1 MSINDTCGWT
11 EIAGQWQQYP
21 KLGNDQLT
29 NDQLSDWV
37 VIGAGFTGIA
47 AARRIAELDPGKR
60 VILIDGKQPGQ
71 GASAR
76 NSGFA
81 VAYESPGHAQVHT
94 KAGRD
99 SYMAR
104 HTIDRAGVAEVE
116 RLVNE
121 HKIACDWSR
130 TGSIH
135 AAADPKNFDIINEHQ
150 QSFSDMGIESSLLNQ
165 QQLKSRLGTDHYGLG
180 VYCEGGALLQ
190 PAALVKGLLE
200 SLPGQVEIYAESP
213 VIGIK
218 QGFDSTVTLKLANGE
233 IKAKKVIVGVN
244 AFLPRLGLE
253 QNRVFP
259 LVLTASLTRCLNDDE
274 LKQMQGVE
282 PWGVLSPQALGATLR
297 FTADKRLLIRNTAE
311 YLPGIDTNQLQKRQQ
326 LHQSGLQKRFPWLAA
341 DAIESTWSGQIC
353 VSRNSRPVFGELKKN
368 VFASGC
374 YNASG
379 IAKGNIMGKLI
390 AEHALG
396 QPSELGDLARSQAA
410 AAWIPPKWLFS
421 PLAKMRL
428 AYDRSKGLSET

>member
-11 EIAGQWQQYP
+11 EIAGQWQRYP
-21 KLGNDQLT
+21 KLTNSQLA
-29 NDQLSDWV
+29 DWV
-37 VIGAGFTGIA
+37 IIGAGFTGIA
-47 AARRIAELDPGKR
+47 AARRIAELDPNKR

-81 VAYESPGHAQVHT
+81 VAYESPGHAQIHT

-104 HTIDRAGVAEVE
+104 HTIDSAGVAEVE

-121 HKIACDWSR
+121 YQIACDWSR

-135 AAADPKNFDIINEHQ
+135 AAADTKNFDAINKHH
-150 QSFSDMGIESSLLNQ
+150 QSFTDMGIESALLNQ
-165 QQLKSRLGTDHYGLG
+165 QQLKARLGTDHYGLG

-190 PAALVKGLLE
+190 PASLVKGLLE
-200 SLPGQVEIYAESP
+200 SLPKSIEIYSESP
-213 VIGIK
+213 IIGIEPG
-218 QGFDSTVTLKLANGE
+218 QDSTVTIKLLNGE
-233 IKAKKVIVGVN
+233 IKAKKVIVCVN

-259 LVLTASLTRCLNDDE
+259 LALTASLTRCLNDNE
-274 LKQMQGVE
+274 LKEMQGVE

-297 FTADKRLLIRNTAE
+297 FTADKRLLIRNTVE
-311 YLPGIDTNQLQKRQQ
+311 YLSGIDAGQLQARQQ
-326 LHQSGLQKRFPWLAA
+326 LHQSGLKKRFPWLGV

-353 VSRNSRPVFGELKKN
+353 VSRNSRPVFSELVKN

-379 IAKGNIMGKLI
+379 IAKGNILGKLI
-390 AEHALG
+390 AEYALG
-396 QPSELGDLARSQAA
+396 HTSELVDLARSLATP
-410 AAWIPPKWLFS
+410 AWIPPKWLFS
-421 PLAKMRL
+421 PLAKIRL
-428 AYDRSKGLSET
+428 ASDRSKGLSET

>member
-1 MSINDTCGWT
+1 MSIKDICGWT
-11 EIAGQWQQYP
+11 EQTGEWQQYP
-21 KLGNDQLT
+21 KLSNHQLA
-29 NDQLSDWV
+29 DWV

-81 VAYESPGHAQVHT
+81 VAYESPGHAQIHT

-99 SYMAR
+99 TYMAR
-104 HTIDRAGVAEVE
+104 HTIDIAGVTEVE

-121 HKIACDWSR
+121 YKISCDWSR

-135 AAADPKNFDIINEHQ
+135 AAADHKNFNTITKHH
-150 QSFSDMGIESSLLNQ
+150 QSFTDMGIESTLLNQ

-200 SLPGQVEIYAESP
+200 SLPKQIEIYAESP
-213 VIGIK
+213 VIDV
-218 QGFDSTVTLKLANGE
+218 QPSLNSTVTIKLATGE
-233 IKAKKVIVGVN
+233 IKAKKVIVCVN
-244 AFLPRLGLE
+244 AFLPRLCLA

-259 LVLTASLTRCLNDDE
+259 LALTASLTRCLNDGE
-274 LKQMQGVE
+274 LGEMQGVE

-297 FTADKRLLIRNTAE
+297 FTADKRLLVRNTAE
-311 YLPGIDTNQLQKRQQ
+311 YLPGIDSNQLQSRRQ
-326 LHQSGLQKRFPWLAA
+326 LHQSGLQKRFPWLGV

-353 VSRNSRPVFGELKKN
+353 VSRNSRPVFGELEKN

-379 IAKGNIMGKLI
+379 IAKGNIMGRLI
-390 AEHALG
+390 AEHALC
-396 QPSELGDLARSQAA
+396 QPSELVNLARSLATP
-410 AAWIPPKWLFS
+410 AWIPPKCFFS
-421 PLAKMRL
+421 PLAKMRM
-428 AYDRSKGLSET
+428 ARDRVKGLSET

>member
-1 MSINDTCGWT
+1 MSIKDTCGWAELT
-11 EIAGQWQQYP
+11 GQWKQYP
-21 KLGNDQLT
+21 ELVNNQLA
-29 NDQLSDWV
+29 DWV

-47 AARRIAELDPGKR
+47 AARRITELEPDKR
-60 VILIDGKQPGQ
+60 VLLIDGKQPGQ

-81 VAYESPGHAQVHT
+81 VAYESPGHAQIHT

-104 HTIDRAGVAEVE
+104 HTIDGAGVAEVE

-121 HKIACDWSR
+121 HQIACDWSR

-135 AAADPKNFDIINEHQ
+135 AAADPKNFDAINKHH
-150 QSFSDMGIESSLLNQ
+150 QSFTDMGIESTLLNQ

-190 PAALVKGLLE
+190 PASLVKGLLE
-200 SLPGQVEIYAESP
+200 SLPKQVEIYAQSP
-213 VIGIK
+213 VIGIEP
-218 QGFDSTVTLKLANGE
+218 GLDSTVTIKLLNGE

-259 LVLTASLTRCLNDDE
+259 LALTASLTRCLNDDE
-274 LKQMQGVE
+274 QQAMQGVE

-311 YLPGIDTNQLQKRQQ
+311 YLPGIDARQLQIRKQ
-326 LHQSGLQKRFPWLAA
+326 LHRSGLQKRFPWLGS

-353 VSRNSRPVFGELKKN
+353 VSRNSRPVFGEIEKN

-396 QPSELGDLARSQAA
+396 QPSELADLARSIATP
-410 AAWIPPKWLFS
+410 AWIPPKWFFS
-421 PLAKMRL
+421 PLAKIRL
-428 AYDRSKGLSET
+428 ASDRSKGLSET

>member
-11 EIAGQWQQYP
+11 EQTGQWKQYP
-21 KLGNDQLT
+21 TLYSKLTHDQLA
-29 NDQLSDWV
+29 DWV

-76 NSGFA
+76 NSGFV
-81 VAYESPGHAQVHT
+81 VACESPGHAQIHT

-104 HTIDRAGVAEVE
+104 HTIDSAGVAEVK
-116 RLVNE
+116 RLVNV
-121 HKIACDWSR
+121 HKITCDWSR

-135 AAADPKNFDIINEHQ
+135 AAADPKNFDAINKHQ
-150 QSFSDMGIESSLLNQ
+150 QCFSDMGIESSLLNQ

-200 SLPGQVEIYAESP
+200 SLPEQIEIYAESP
-213 VIGIK
+213 VIGIEP
-218 QGFDSTVTLKLANGE
+218 GRDSTVTIKLEAGE
-233 IKAKKVIVGVN
+233 IKAKRVIVGVN
-244 AFLPRLGLE
+244 AFLPRLGLA

-259 LVLTASLTRCLNDDE
+259 LALTASLTRCLNDDE
-274 LKQMQGVE
+274 LKEMQGVE

-297 FTADKRLLIRNTAE
+297 FTPDKRLLIRNTAE
-311 YLPGIDTNQLQKRQQ
+311 YLPGIDANQLQKRQQ
-326 LHQSGLQKRFPWLAA
+326 LHQFGLQKRFPWLGA
-341 DAIESTWSGQIC
+341 DAIETTWSGQIC
-353 VSRNSRPVFGELKKN
+353 VSRNSRPVFGELEKN

-396 QPSELGDLARSQAA
+396 HTSELVGVARSLSTP
-410 AAWIPPKWLFS
+410 AWIPPKWIFS
-421 PLAKMRL
+421 PLAKMRMVS
-428 AYDRSKGLSET
+428 DRFKGLSET

>member
-1 MSINDTCGWT
+1 MSINDTCGWIEQT
-11 EIAGQWQQYP
+11 GEWKQYP
-21 KLGNDQLT
+21 KLSSAQLA
-29 NDQLSDWV
+29 DWV

-47 AARRIAELDPGKR
+47 AARRIAEFDPGKR

-76 NSGFA
+76 NSGF
-81 VAYESPGHAQVHT
+81 VVSYESPGHAQVHT

-104 HTIDRAGVAEVE
+104 HAIDSAGVIEVE
-116 RLVNE
+116 RLMTE
-121 HKIACDWSR
+121 HQIACDWSR

-135 AAADPKNFDIINEHQ
+135 AAADPKNFDAINKHQ
-150 QSFSDMGIESSLLNQ
+150 QCFSDMGIESSLLNK

-200 SLPGQVEIYAESP
+200 SLPKQIEIYAESP
-213 VIGIK
+213 VTGIVP
-218 QGFDSTVTLKLANGE
+218 GLDSTVTIKLATGE
-233 IKAKKVIVGVN
+233 IKAKKVIVCVN
-244 AFLPRLGLE
+244 AFLPRLGLA

-259 LVLTASLTRCLNDDE
+259 LALTASLTRCLNDDE
-274 LKQMQGVE
+274 LSEMRGVA
-282 PWGVLSPQALGATLR
+282 PWGVLSSQALGATLR

-311 YLPGIDTNQLQKRQQ
+311 YLPGINSNQLQTRRQ

-353 VSRNSRPVFGELKKN
+353 VSRNSRPVFGELQKN

-379 IAKGNIMGKLI
+379 IAKGNIMGRLI
-390 AEHALG
+390 AEHAFG
-396 QPSELGDLARSQAA
+396 HTSELANLARSLATPT
-410 AAWIPPKWLFS
+410 WIPPKWFFS
-421 PLAKMRL
+421 PLAKMRM
-428 AYDRSKGLSET
+428 ARDRAKGLSET

>member
-11 EIAGQWQQYP
+11 EIAGRWKQYP
-21 KLGNDQLT
+21 TLSNDHLA
-29 NDQLSDWV
+29 DWV

-47 AARRIAELDPGKR
+47 AARRIEELDPGKR
-60 VILIDGKQPGQ
+60 VVLIDGKQPGQ

-104 HTIDRAGVAEVE
+104 HTIDSAGVAEVE
-116 RLVNE
+116 RLVN
-121 HKIACDWSR
+121 KYQIACDWSR

-135 AAADPKNFDIINEHQ
+135 AASDPKNFDAINQHQ
-150 QSFSDMGIESSLLNQ
+150 QCFLDMGIESSLLNQ
-165 QQLKSRLGTDHYGLG
+165 QQLKARLGTDHYGLG
-180 VYCEGGALLQ
+180 IYCGGGALLQ
-190 PAALVKGLLE
+190 PATLVKGLLE
-200 SLPGQVEIYAESP
+200 SLPEQIEIYAESP
-213 VIGIK
+213 IIGIQ
-218 QGFDSTVTLKLANGE
+218 QGLDSSVTIQLATGE

-244 AFLPRLGLE
+244 AFLPRLGLA

-259 LVLTASLTRCLNDDE
+259 LALTASLTRCLNDDE
-274 LKQMQGVE
+274 LKEMKGVE

-311 YLPGIDTNQLQKRQQ
+311 YLPGIDSNRLQKRRQ

-341 DAIESTWSGQIC
+341 DAIETTWSGQIC
-353 VSRNSRPVFGELKKN
+353 VSRNSRPVFGELEKN

-396 QPSELGDLARSQAA
+396 QPSELVNLARSLATPG
-410 AAWIPPKWLFS
+410 WIPPKCFFS
-421 PLAKMRL
+421 PLAKMRM
-428 AYDRSKGLSET
+428 AHDRAKGLSET